1 MTIQEL
7 IDKLNSFDD
16 KNLDVCFP
24 YEYGLEEGNPIKV
37 KDIFDFGDFIVLSE
51 FNECD

>member
-16 KNLDVCFP
+16 KNLEVCFP
-24 YEYGLEEGNPIKV
+24 YEYGMEDDNPIKV
-37 KDIFDFGDFIVLSE
+37 EGVFNFGDFIALSE
-51 FNECD
+51 FNEYD